1 MKLNLLLLK
10 NSCLQYFISGPQTFP
25 VRRPL
30 GITWCSAKQKI
41 LIFTEIRGP
50 LQLIS
55 RTTGGLRSRPWE
67 SLVYLLKNWRWQGDT
82 ANLRGRN
89 FDACLSL
96 RTETNEVS
104 MCHQDFVDLGIQIIA
119 NLNSV
124 ITRLTAL

>member
-30 GITWCSAKQKI
+30 GITRRKQKI

-55 RTTGGLRSRPWE
+55 RTRPWE